1 MKTLLNSKPQ
11 YIWYLAIGVLIA
23 VVLITYFTIPKLP
36 DTLKIAA
43 GQPGS
48 YFYETAEIYKKY
60 LAKQG
65 IELEIIQSKGC
76 LLYTSPSPRDS

>member
-1 MKTLLNSKPQ
+1 MKILLNSKPR
-11 YIWYLAIGVLIA
+11 YLWCLAIGALVATVLI
-23 VVLITYFTIPKLP
+23 IYFTIPKLP

-43 GQPGS
+43 GQPDS

-65 IELEIIQSKGC
+65 IELEIIQLS
-76 LLYTSPSPRDS
+76 LIHI